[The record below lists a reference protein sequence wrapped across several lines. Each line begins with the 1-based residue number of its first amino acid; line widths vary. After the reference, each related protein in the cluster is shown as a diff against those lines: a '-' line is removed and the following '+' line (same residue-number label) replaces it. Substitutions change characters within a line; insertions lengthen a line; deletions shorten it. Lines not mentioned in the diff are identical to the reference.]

1 MKISGKIILI
11 VVLAGL
17 IIGAFVFYKIWNKPH
32 RDVKDEMALSVTA
45 QSILEA
51 YITDEQKANS
61 VYLDKAI
68 EVKGEVGEITKTQQG
83 KTVISLKTKDPM
95 AGIRCT
101 MKEGVTA
108 INAGQNVTIKGICTG
123 YLMDVTLVDC
133 YIDSN

>member
-1 MKISGKIILI
+1 MKLSGKIILT
-11 VVLAGL
+11 VLLAGL
-17 IIGAFVFYKIWNKPH
+17 IIGALVFYKTWNKPH
-32 RDVKDEMALSVTA
+32 RDVKDETAISVTA

-51 YITDEQKANS
+51 YTTDEQKANS

-101 MKEGVTA
+101 MKEDATSVTT
-108 INAGQNVTIKGICTG
+108 GQNVVIKGICTG

-133 YIDSN
+133 YVDSN